1 MGDPGRVRD
10 VAAALEER
18 GRALSRV
25 GDRLAGLVSGE
36 WRDTVVAFQVYFADE
51 PSRWTVAG
59 QAHLAASRALRTY
72 ADQLEAAQSAASR
85 VIRRWGSEE
94 HTTTDGHALAALV
107 VRDLVTAARTRLADL
122 GWLAA
127 AAIDDAV
134 ALAPQQRRFATQP
147 ITTAPGPA
155 RTPVSFLDAFS
166 DTILDAAR
174 RFGIDPAVLAALLI
188 EEGQGRMAAGNGGFD
203 AFRSAEAQG
212 LAGATVGIGGL
223 RPAVAAELATAYFD
237 QDMTEVE
244 ARQVLAFDDGAA
256 IYLAAAQLHRLKDRH
271 RLTDEQAYTAYA
283 GENGLIDVW
292 KRGDTTFPGYDTL
305 SDRASGFPE
314 RHQQANQIWGLAHP
328 NPHWRPPANPVTRP
342 GPAQRQ

>member
-10 VAAALEER
+10 VAAVLEER

-25 GDRLAGLVSGE
+25 GDRLAGLVTGE
-36 WRDTVVAFQVYFADE
+36 WRETSAVALQVYFADE

-155 RTPVSFLDAFS
+155 QHPVGFL
-166 DTILDAAR
+166 
-174 RFGIDPAVLAALLI
+174 P
-188 EEGQGRMAAGNGGFD
+188 
-203 AFRSAEAQG
+203 
-212 LAGATVGIGGL
+212 
-223 RPAVAAELATAYFD
+223 
-237 QDMTEVE
+237 
-244 ARQVLAFDDGAA
+244 
-256 IYLAAAQLHRLKDRH
+256 
-271 RLTDEQAYTAYA
+271 
-283 GENGLIDVW
+283 
-292 KRGDTTFPGYDTL
+292 
-305 SDRASGFPE
+305 
-314 RHQQANQIWGLAHP
+314 
-328 NPHWRPPANPVTRP
+328 RP